1 MNQRISG
8 HFRGMIALGLPLLR
22 PVLGIV
28 LSCAA
33 AEAGMEN
40 ARFALDYKPKFV
52 ATKTIPSL
60 CDNPATTTIE
70 PNYSPNWNSNT
81 KTPNPLSCFDYSV
94 SCEPMGAGE
103 VYLVIGKAGTEGVA
117 GVSFGIS
124 YGGSSQVGIDPA
136 WVTWTPCADGLQF
149 PNSDGVHGDFPQ
161 PGGGIRVTWSLA
173 GGCPAATQ
181 QVIGAH
187 GAHAVVGVFYVY
199 AYSPD
204 VLRVTPNNNITGG
217 PELAIVS
224 CAGVTTDLL
233 QIWGPQLAST
243 ILGQVG
249 FNQMGLNPCGYPPCE
264 PCPQSAPCITPI
276 RPTTWGKIKARYG
289 ADQ

>member
-8 HFRGMIALGLPLLR
+8 FLGGMIALGLLPCL

-28 LSCAA
+28 LSCTAVQA
-33 AEAGMEN
+33 SMEN
-40 ARFALDYKPKFV
+40 ARFALHYKPKFV

-70 PNYSPNWNSNT
+70 PNYSPNWNSDT
-81 KTPNPLSCFDYSV
+81 TTPNPLSCFNYSV

-103 VYLVIGKAGTEGVA
+103 VYLVIGKAGTEGVSA
-117 GVSFGIS
+117 VSFGIS
-124 YGGSSQVGIDPA
+124 YSGSSHVGIDPA

-161 PGGGIRVTWSLA
+161 PGGGIRITWSLA

-181 QVIGAH
+181 QVIGTD

-199 AYSPD
+199 AYSSD
-204 VLRVTPNNNITGG
+204 IFRVTPNQNQDGG
-217 PELAIVS
+217 PELAIAN

-233 QIWGPQLAST
+233 QIWGPQIAST
-243 ILGQVG
+243 LVGQVG
-249 FNQMGLNPCGYPPCE
+249 FNQTGWNPCGNGPCD
-264 PCPQSAPCITPI
+264 PCPQSAPCVTPI
-276 RPTTWGKIKARYG
+276 TPTTWGKVKAKYRT
-289 ADQ
+289 DQ